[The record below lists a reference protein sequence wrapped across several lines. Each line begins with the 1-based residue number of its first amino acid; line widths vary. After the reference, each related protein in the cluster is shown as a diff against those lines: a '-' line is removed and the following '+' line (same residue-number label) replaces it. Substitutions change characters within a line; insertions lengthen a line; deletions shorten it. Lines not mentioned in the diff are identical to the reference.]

1 MLILIIIQ
9 VRQAVTQFLQQQQ
22 LETATAG
29 DSSSEQSEPSEQVDQ
44 QINVAEEVSEAAT
57 EQDHEIIP
65 EEERVTVR
73 LKFLNDT
80 LRDVEVCTG
89 I

>member
-44 QINVAEEVSEAAT
+44 QINVAEDVSEAAT
-57 EQDHEIIP
+57 ELDHEMIP

-80 LRDVEVCTG
+80 LRDVEVSSVL
-89 I
+89 